1 LDELFPNELEV
12 VEPSQRRV
20 SEQQFEYTLDRMFFL
35 KSHEE
40 LKKLDDAFF

>member
-20 SEQQFEYTLDRMFFL
+20 SEQQFEYTL
-35 KSHEE
+35 
-40 LKKLDDAFF
+40 